1 MGVVAE
7 LQYVLEKTIVS
18 IHEYMK
24 TVRYNDTES
33 YKRERPVSVE
43 ALQAQI
49 DRYLASGKKIEQ
61 VAIGESTY
69 DHVSFTSA
77 FKVTSAKE
85 CERRRIKND
94 KMASRAAV
102 KQ

>member
-1 MGVVAE
+1 MSE
-7 LQYVLEKTIVS
+7 WLKKTWFI
-18 IHEYMK
+18 
-24 TVRYNDTES
+24 ES
-33 YKRERPVSVE
+33 DSYRRVCPVSE
-43 ALQAQI
+43 SDLQAQI

-85 CERRRIKND
+85 CERKRIKND
-94 KMASRAAV
+94 KMASKAAV
-102 KQ
+102 K

>member
-1 MGVVAE
+1 MSGW
-7 LQYVLEKTIVS
+7 
-18 IHEYMK
+18 MK
-24 TVRYNDTES
+24 TTWFIGPDSYRRARPISES
-33 YKRERPVSVE
+33 DLR
-43 ALQAQI
+43 AQI

-85 CERRRIKND
+85 CERKRIKND
-94 KMASRAAV
+94 KMASRAAA
-102 KQ
+102 K